1 MSSQRLSTSHEA
13 TGFPAPRRV
22 SSLLQLPRLPPGI
35 SRLTARPVRIHP
47 GQKQGIL
54 GDLISSSPHERLTP
68 TRDQSLSS
76 KQRRGWKWQT
86 QLYQILFRRHTWSDT
101 RALPPTHTHRA
112 GSNFE
117 LYLRLKIEHDRG
129 HSNITRRIEAGHSS
143 AGNLNTLPLI

>member
-1 MSSQRLSTSHEA
+1 M
-13 TGFPAPRRV
+13 
-22 SSLLQLPRLPPGI
+22 I
-35 SRLTARPVRIHP
+35 
-47 GQKQGIL
+47 
-54 GDLISSSPHERLTP
+54 LISSSPHERLTP

-76 KQRRGWKWQT
+76 KWQT

-117 LYLRLKIEHDRG
+117 LYLRLQIEHDRG